1 MHCRTDFLL
10 ERDFQELKEN
20 NFKGITA
27 FPVSEDLMEW
37 GADIEGLQN
46 TFWHGLFFQLKI
58 NFTSQYNFVPPVV
71 KFLTIPFHPNVDQ
84 NTGRACIDILDDPDK
99 WNTSYTLSSVLLT
112 LQVMLSNPVLENPVN
127 LEAAQMLI
135 KDESLYKQEVRR
147 LLNQPTQ
154 LRNNSP
160 EFPKDPDKLIRSTK
174 AISFNDYYKTW
185 SGIATSKA
193 TEYYRSP
200 LLEDPNF
207 VVEYYKWK
215 KAELKHPKEW
225 NLKYAASMA
234 RLARESRRPS
244 KVNYPTERFHLCP
257 TPIQNFADSQT
268 EMDIVMKTGRTK
280 ERWRSVALPDD
291 DNANESWEEEA
302 EDLVAWT
309 NTLDID
315 VLEDSA

>member
-1 MHCRTDFLL
+1 MHSRAYFLL

-46 TFWHGLFFQLKI
+46 TFWH
-58 NFTSQYNFVPPVV
+58 
-71 KFLTIPFHPNVDQ
+71 VDQ

-99 WNTSYTLSSVLLT
+99 WNTSYTLSSILLT

-135 KDESLYKQEVRR
+135 KDESLYKQEVLR
-147 LLNQPTQ
+147 LFNQPTQ

-160 EFPKDPDKLIRSTK
+160 EFPKDQDKLIRSTK

-215 KAELKHPKEW
+215 KAELQHPKEW
-225 NLKYAASMA
+225 NLKYAATMA

-244 KVNYPTERFHLCP
+244 KVNYPTERFHRCP

-268 EMDIVMKTGRTK
+268 EMDIVMKK

>member
-1 MHCRTDFLL
+1 MATHQLYVYTYMERHLDVFVHDAQKTHAFIQQIFSTPDIVLGVEDHNSGQSKLKKRVSLEPWNLMQYAFGGKKSYPRHMSQRLCPAEMIIPNTGPDTFSCKTPEENACKVSRFLIK
-10 ERDFQELKEN
+10 ESSSIIIQQQLKEN

-71 KFLTIPFHPNVDQ
+71 KFLTIPFHPSVDQ

-99 WNTSYTLSSVLLT
+99 WNTSYTLSSILLT

-135 KDESLYKQEVRR
+135 KDESLYKQEVLR
-147 LLNQPTQ
+147 LFNQPTQ
-154 LRNNSP
+154 LRNNTP

-193 TEYYRSP
+193 TEYYGSP
-200 LLEDPNF
+200 CK
-207 VVEYYKWK
+207 VV
-215 KAELKHPKEW
+215 
-225 NLKYAASMA
+225 
-234 RLARESRRPS
+234 
-244 KVNYPTERFHLCP
+244 
-257 TPIQNFADSQT
+257 
-268 EMDIVMKTGRTK
+268 
-280 ERWRSVALPDD
+280 
-291 DNANESWEEEA
+291 
-302 EDLVAWT
+302 
-309 NTLDID
+309 
-315 VLEDSA
+315 

>member
-1 MHCRTDFLL
+1 M
-10 ERDFQELKEN
+10 
-20 NFKGITA
+20 
-27 FPVSEDLMEW
+27 
-37 GADIEGLQN
+37 
-46 TFWHGLFFQLKI
+46 GLFFQLKI

-99 WNTSYTLSSVLLT
+99 WNTSYTLSSILLT

-135 KDESLYKQEVRR
+135 KDESLYKQEVLR
-147 LLNQPTQ
+147 LFNQPTQ
-154 LRNNSP
+154 YCYDQDLQYNLNKSVRNNSP

-207 VVEYYKWK
+207 VVGYYKWK

>member
-71 KFLTIPFHPNVDQ
+71 KFLTIPFHPNVDP

-154 LRNNSP
+154 
-160 EFPKDPDKLIRSTK
+160 
-174 AISFNDYYKTW
+174 
-185 SGIATSKA
+185 
-193 TEYYRSP
+193 

>member
-1 MHCRTDFLL
+1 
-10 ERDFQELKEN
+10 
-20 NFKGITA
+20 
-27 FPVSEDLMEW
+27 MEW

-99 WNTSYTLSSVLLT
+99 WNTSYTLSSILLT

-135 KDESLYKQEVRR
+135 KDESLYKQEVLR
-147 LLNQPTQ
+147 LFNQPTQ
-154 LRNNSP
+154 YCYDQDLQYNLNKSVRNNSP

-207 VVEYYKWK
+207 VVGYYKWK

>member
-1 MHCRTDFLL
+1 
-10 ERDFQELKEN
+10 
-20 NFKGITA
+20 
-27 FPVSEDLMEW
+27 MEW

-99 WNTSYTLSSVLLT
+99 WNTSYTLSSILLT

-135 KDESLYKQEVRR
+135 KDESLYKQEVLR
-147 LLNQPTQ
+147 LFNQPTQ
-154 LRNNSP
+154 
-160 EFPKDPDKLIRSTK
+160 
-174 AISFNDYYKTW
+174 
-185 SGIATSKA
+185 
-193 TEYYRSP
+193 

-207 VVEYYKWK
+207 VVGYYKWK